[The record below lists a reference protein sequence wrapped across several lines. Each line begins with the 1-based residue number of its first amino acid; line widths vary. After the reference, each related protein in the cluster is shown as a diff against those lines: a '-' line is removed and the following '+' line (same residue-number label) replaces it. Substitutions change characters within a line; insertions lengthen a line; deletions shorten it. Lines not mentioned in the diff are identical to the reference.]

1 MTDYQNELV
10 MEHLDLVNWVIRT
23 RISVP
28 NRPLLTYDDFYA
40 IGCEAICRAAL
51 KYQADSGEFAPFAC
65 RYIYNAIIDHCRAMN
80 YRLQRSVD
88 AGFEEGE
95 VLFDL
100 LAHTTVDFEAEVTDD
115 SATFMSINRGDIFY
129 VNPSETVGSEQRS
142 GRPAI
147 IVSNPLCN
155 EHSPVV
161 EVVYLTCQYK
171 KPMPT
176 HVRIESAGK
185 RSTALCEQISSVDVS
200 RLGDFKG
207 HLTDREMAQV
217 DVALMA
223 SLDLHPIPRQAKVRP
238 VGPDVDDAALALIA
252 LSFLEG
258 FLQKR
263 CGVTVQDRLSI
274 DLLGQKN
281 D

>member
-1 MTDYQNELV
+1 
-10 MEHLDLVNWVIRT
+10 
-23 RISVP
+23 
-28 NRPLLTYDDFYA
+28 
-40 IGCEAICRAAL
+40 
-51 KYQADSGEFAPFAC
+51 
-65 RYIYNAIIDHCRAMN
+65 
-80 YRLQRSVD
+80 
-88 AGFEEGE
+88 
-95 VLFDL
+95 
-100 LAHTTVDFEAEVTDD
+100 
-115 SATFMSINRGDIFY
+115 MSINRGDIFY

-185 RSTALCEQISSVDVS
+185 HSTALCEQISSVDVS

-207 HLTDREMAQV
+207 HLTDREMA
-217 DVALMA
+217 
-223 SLDLHPIPRQAKVRP
+223 
-238 VGPDVDDAALALIA
+238 ALALIA
-252 LSFLEG
+252 QRFLEG

-263 CGVTVQDRLSI
+263 CGVTGQDRLSI
-274 DLLGQKN
+274 DLLGQK
-281 D
+281 DD

>member
-1 MTDYQNELV
+1 
-10 MEHLDLVNWVIRT
+10 
-23 RISVP
+23 
-28 NRPLLTYDDFYA
+28 
-40 IGCEAICRAAL
+40 
-51 KYQADSGEFAPFAC
+51 
-65 RYIYNAIIDHCRAMN
+65 
-80 YRLQRSVD
+80 
-88 AGFEEGE
+88 
-95 VLFDL
+95 
-100 LAHTTVDFEAEVTDD
+100 
-115 SATFMSINRGDIFY
+115 MSINRGDIFY

-155 EHSPVV
+155 EH
-161 EVVYLTCQYK
+161 
-171 KPMPT
+171 
-176 HVRIESAGK
+176 
-185 RSTALCEQISSVDVS
+185 
-200 RLGDFKG
+200 KG
-207 HLTDREMAQV
+207 RLTDREMAQV

-252 LSFLEG
+252 LRFLEG

>member
-1 MTDYQNELV
+1 
-10 MEHLDLVNWVIRT
+10 
-23 RISVP
+23 
-28 NRPLLTYDDFYA
+28 
-40 IGCEAICRAAL
+40 
-51 KYQADSGEFAPFAC
+51 
-65 RYIYNAIIDHCRAMN
+65 
-80 YRLQRSVD
+80 
-88 AGFEEGE
+88 
-95 VLFDL
+95 
-100 LAHTTVDFEAEVTDD
+100 
-115 SATFMSINRGDIFY
+115 MSINRGDIFY

-171 KPMPT
+171 KSMPT

-223 SLDLHPIPRQAKVRP
+223 SLDLHPNPRQAK
-238 VGPDVDDAALALIA
+238 AALALIA
-252 LSFLEG
+252 LRFLEG

-274 DLLGQKN
+274 DLLGQKQR
-281 D
+281 

>member
-1 MTDYQNELV
+1 
-10 MEHLDLVNWVIRT
+10 
-23 RISVP
+23 
-28 NRPLLTYDDFYA
+28 
-40 IGCEAICRAAL
+40 
-51 KYQADSGEFAPFAC
+51 
-65 RYIYNAIIDHCRAMN
+65 
-80 YRLQRSVD
+80 
-88 AGFEEGE
+88 
-95 VLFDL
+95 
-100 LAHTTVDFEAEVTDD
+100 
-115 SATFMSINRGDIFY
+115 MSINRGDIFY

-217 DVALMA
+217 DVITALTSLTCA
-223 SLDLHPIPRQAKVRP
+223 STGLTPKPSLRT
-238 VGPDVDDAALALIA
+238 
-252 LSFLEG
+252 SFLQRG
-258 FLQKR
+258 WKR
-263 CGVTVQDRLSI
+263 YD
-274 DLLGQKN
+274 
-281 D
+281 

>member
-1 MTDYQNELV
+1 
-10 MEHLDLVNWVIRT
+10 
-23 RISVP
+23 
-28 NRPLLTYDDFYA
+28 
-40 IGCEAICRAAL
+40 
-51 KYQADSGEFAPFAC
+51 
-65 RYIYNAIIDHCRAMN
+65 
-80 YRLQRSVD
+80 
-88 AGFEEGE
+88 
-95 VLFDL
+95 
-100 LAHTTVDFEAEVTDD
+100 
-115 SATFMSINRGDIFY
+115 MSINRGDIFY

-161 EVVYLTCQYK
+161 EVVYLTFQYK

-252 LSFLEG
+252 LRFLEG
-258 FLQKR
+258 FLQKH

>member
-1 MTDYQNELV
+1 MEDNRIQNQIAIYMTNKKLCEFTDKLKPTPIEY
-10 MEHLDLVNWVIRT
+10 
-23 RISVP
+23 
-28 NRPLLTYDDFYA
+28 YA
-40 IGCEAICRAAL
+40 HMHAQGEE
-51 KYQADSGEFAPFAC
+51 QADGIRAYSCIGVVLQDYSNGTGDKTVRVTANLSPGFFPF
-65 RYIYNAIIDHCRAMN
+65 
-80 YRLQRSVD
+80 
-88 AGFEEGE
+88 
-95 VLFDL
+95 VL
-100 LAHTTVDFEAEVTDD
+100 
-115 SATFMSINRGDIFY
+115 SRINRGDIFY

-238 VGPDVDDAALALIA
+238 VVPDVDDAALALIA
-252 LSFLEG
+252 LRFLEG

>member
-1 MTDYQNELV
+1 
-10 MEHLDLVNWVIRT
+10 
-23 RISVP
+23 
-28 NRPLLTYDDFYA
+28 
-40 IGCEAICRAAL
+40 
-51 KYQADSGEFAPFAC
+51 
-65 RYIYNAIIDHCRAMN
+65 
-80 YRLQRSVD
+80 
-88 AGFEEGE
+88 
-95 VLFDL
+95 
-100 LAHTTVDFEAEVTDD
+100 
-115 SATFMSINRGDIFY
+115 MSINRGDIFY

-176 HVRIESAGK
+176 HVRIES
-185 RSTALCEQISSVDVS
+185 
-200 RLGDFKG
+200 DFKG

-238 VGPDVDDAALALIA
+238 AGPDVDDAALALIA
-252 LSFLEG
+252 LRFLEG

>member
-1 MTDYQNELV
+1 
-10 MEHLDLVNWVIRT
+10 
-23 RISVP
+23 
-28 NRPLLTYDDFYA
+28 
-40 IGCEAICRAAL
+40 
-51 KYQADSGEFAPFAC
+51 
-65 RYIYNAIIDHCRAMN
+65 
-80 YRLQRSVD
+80 
-88 AGFEEGE
+88 
-95 VLFDL
+95 
-100 LAHTTVDFEAEVTDD
+100 
-115 SATFMSINRGDIFY
+115 MSINRGDIFY

-185 RSTALCEQISSVDVS
+185 RSTELCEQISSVDVS

-238 VGPDVDDAALALIA
+238 AGPDVDDAALALIA
-252 LSFLEG
+252 LRFLEG

>member
-1 MTDYQNELV
+1 
-10 MEHLDLVNWVIRT
+10 
-23 RISVP
+23 
-28 NRPLLTYDDFYA
+28 
-40 IGCEAICRAAL
+40 
-51 KYQADSGEFAPFAC
+51 
-65 RYIYNAIIDHCRAMN
+65 
-80 YRLQRSVD
+80 
-88 AGFEEGE
+88 
-95 VLFDL
+95 
-100 LAHTTVDFEAEVTDD
+100 
-115 SATFMSINRGDIFY
+115 MSINRGDIFY

-147 IVSNPLCN
+147 IVSNSLCN

-252 LSFLEG
+252 LRFLEG

-274 DLLGQKN
+274 DLLGQKQR
-281 D
+281 